1 MKSNI
6 ASVLCLFAHDKLMY
20 FRVDGKL
27 EPKFVLEGHQLG
39 VISVD
44 VNIGATS
51 MFSSITCLWCRYMY
65 VLLYF
70 SYTNTSSPLFR
81 NNWAIVVYFCSMCI
95 MITCTRC
102 TYNEFARKSFFQ
114 WLPPVVWTAVYAS
127 GTLRP
132 ANSVKPSTLGQV
144 RAVRASFRKPSSH

>member
-51 MFSSITCLWCRYMY
+51 MFHFMFIVCLCSTFLCLCIYCILQQRLFCDTFCDIFSISVLYTKY
-65 VLLYF
+65 VLRIC
-70 SYTNTSSPLFR
+70 PK
-81 NNWAIVVYFCSMCI
+81 
-95 MITCTRC
+95 ITL
-102 TYNEFARKSFFQ
+102 Q
-114 WLPPVVWTAVYAS
+114 WLLPVAWTAVFAS

-132 ANSVKPSTLGQV
+132 ANSVKPSTLDQV
-144 RAVRASFRKPSSH
+144 RAGHCLENLPMNYI